1 MFDVMTHLMICV
13 ILDCYICAKS
23 LLVYLYAVVYVCQF
37 WRLPS
42 RGGRQNRQKK
52 LKKILMFIGYVH
64 RLT

>member
-42 RGGRQNRQKK
+42 RGGRQIGKK
-52 LKKILMFIGYVH
+52 N
-64 RLT
+64 